1 MAKGLQIGEFAKRLG
16 LTPKTVRFYESVGLL
31 AEPARTESG
40 YRLYGDDDIERL
52 RFIQGAK
59 SLGLSLKE
67 IKDIVET
74 WSSGERPCA
83 HVRGLLMDKLGEL
96 DRRIQE
102 LTTFRDELSSYMGR
116 MAAVTGDSS
125 VPCVHIAGVVAG
137 AWSPSVAEP
146 PPDTAWKGPGTVV
159 TEVAPATRSSVRRP
173 ERSQPR

>member
-83 HVRGLLMDKLGEL
+83 HVQGLLLDKLGDL

-116 MAAVTGDSS
+116 MAGITGDAS

-146 PPDTAWKGPGTVV
+146 PSDTAWKGPGAAV
-159 TEVAPATRSSVRRP
+159 TEVTPATRSPVRRS